1 MADQQPPVEKPA
13 EQPAA
18 EGAEGAE
25 GEAGPSKKALK
36 KAEAKAKKEAEKA
49 KRAAE
54 NEAKQAAAKAAA
66 NTEDKA
72 KDNYGDRDIVT
83 LAAPKV
89 ALKAYSDAHL
99 GQSVKLR
106 AWVQNSRMQ
115 GAKMCFVELRE
126 LGDWTIQAVVAASAD
141 GAPVSKQMVKWVGA
155 ISLESYVAVEATV
168 QKPLDPVKSCKVA
181 DYELHITKMYCI
193 ARGPEMLGLT
203 LGASNA
209 AISSYEVDGQMQG
222 LSLSAENAGPGISA
236 TLETH
241 LENIVMHK
249 RAPLQQAIQ
258 TVRENVRDLFVE
270 FLKKNEF
277 HSFEPPC
284 LIGAASEGGANV
296 FGLPYFGKNAYL
308 AQSPQFYKQMEIAG
322 GRKRVYCVGPVFRAE
337 NSNTP
342 RHMTEFT
349 GLDVEME
356 IEESYHEV
364 LHMLEG
370 VLLYIFRNLESRC
383 ADEIALVRS
392 IYPSEPFKL
401 PEDGKEVRLTFAEGQ
416 QLLREEG
423 PEEFRNVTDE
433 EDMSTPQ
440 EKALGA
446 LIRKKYGTDFYV
458 LDKFPESARPF
469 YAKEDPANREVTN
482 AYDFF
487 MRGQEIMSGGQRIN
501 LPDELEARMVR
512 KGVDPKATGLKEYV
526 SVFRQAG
533 CPPHGGGGIG
543 LDRVVAFYLNLPN
556 VQLAAY
562 YPRTPSRLFP

>member
-1 MADQQPPVEKPA
+1 MADEQPPAAAPA
-13 EQPAA
+13 EAKPAA

-54 NEAKQAAAKAAA
+54 REAQLAAAKAAE

-89 ALKAYSDAHL
+89 ALQAYSEAHI
-99 GQSVKLR
+99 GQTVKLR

-126 LGDWTIQAVVAASAD
+126 LGDWTVQGVIAASAD

-155 ISLESYVAVEATV
+155 VSLESYVAVEATV
-168 QKPLDPVKSCKVA
+168 QKPLEPVKSCKVSEF
-181 DYELHITKMYCI
+181 ELHITKMYCV

-209 AISSYEVDGQMQG
+209 AISSFEVDGQMQG
-222 LSLSAENAGPGISA
+222 LSISGDKDAAPGLSA

-241 LENIVMHK
+241 LDNIVMHK

-270 FLKKNEF
+270 YLKKNDF

-296 FGLPYFGKNAYL
+296 FGLPYFGKSAYL

-342 RHMTEFT
+342 RHMTEVGASSFFFKKKKGKKKRNSST
-349 GLDVEME
+349 SGLM
-356 IEESYHEV
+356 
-364 LHMLEG
+364 
-370 VLLYIFRNLESRC
+370 C
-383 ADEIALVRS
+383 
-392 IYPSEPFKL
+392 
-401 PEDGKEVRLTFAEGQ
+401 
-416 QLLREEG
+416 
-423 PEEFRNVTDE
+423 
-433 EDMSTPQ
+433 
-440 EKALGA
+440 
-446 LIRKKYGTDFYV
+446 
-458 LDKFPESARPF
+458 
-469 YAKEDPANREVTN
+469 
-482 AYDFF
+482 
-487 MRGQEIMSGGQRIN
+487 
-501 LPDELEARMVR
+501 
-512 KGVDPKATGLKEYV
+512 
-526 SVFRQAG
+526 
-533 CPPHGGGGIG
+533 
-543 LDRVVAFYLNLPN
+543 
-556 VQLAAY
+556 
-562 YPRTPSRLFP
+562 